1 MEKNYIDLFELQT
14 RLKEG
19 IECVF
24 PEKVW
29 LRAEISAVKAKPGG
43 HCYIELVQSGD
54 SGLVARA
61 QAVIWSSKYRFIG
74 PFFESVTGMP
84 LSEGMKI
91 LVKVSVNFSQLYGLS
106 LIVDDIDPDYSLG
119 EKERARRLALERL
132 GREGLIDLQ
141 KELPLPVLPY
151 DIAVISA
158 SDAAGFRD
166 FERHLHE
173 NEYGFVFRTE
183 LFPALM
189 QGAEAPASISAA
201 LGEVAASDRK
211 FDIVVILRGGGS
223 RTDLSCYDDYGL
235 AAVIAR
241 FPLPVFTAIGHD
253 QDCHVCDLVAMS
265 YRKTP
270 TAMADELISMYAD
283 EDARILSYAN
293 RLRLAFLGKIHLM
306 ESRMDVL
313 ETRIMAAD
321 PRNILKRGY
330 LLALDSRGI
339 PVKSTEGRYPGESLA
354 LMFGDGTLDCEVKD
368 VRRNS

>member
-74 PFFESVTGMP
+74 PFFESVTGIP

-253 QDCHVCDLVAMS
+253 QDCNVCDLVAMS

>member
-1 MEKNYIDLFELQT
+1 MEKNYIDLFKLQT

-19 IECVF
+19 VECVF

-235 AAVIAR
+235 AAVIAHKAVVN
-241 FPLPVFTAIGHD
+241 FDQPIAVSGNLPV
-253 QDCHVCDLVAMS
+253 VCDKDKCFMV
-265 YRKTP
+265 TP
-270 TAMADELISMYAD
+270 GKADHDAHHFIACFTVKIAGWLIC
-283 EDARILSYAN
+283 EN
-293 RLRLAFLGKIHLM
+293 NLR
-306 ESRMDVL
+306 V
-313 ETRIMAAD
+313 
-321 PRNILKRGY
+321 
-330 LLALDSRGI
+330 
-339 PVKSTEGRYPGESLA
+339 
-354 LMFGDGTLDCEVKD
+354 
-368 VRRNS
+368 